1 MDFIVLA
8 GGECDESLKAA
19 TGCRMRA
26 EIEIDGVPLWK
37 RVVQAC
43 EPLGDVVLV
52 GGPEDA
58 NLKRVEAGKTYLES
72 LKAGLAEC
80 HNEHVVIVTSDL
92 PDLNES
98 SVKEVLDK
106 SNQFSEFS
114 YPIVPVSQ
122 CQAKYP
128 DMKRTTLALREGV
141 FTGGNLAKVDR
152 EALIRSLP
160 ILERAY
166 RDRKKPLRL
175 AKTVG
180 FGTLGRVLVGRI
192 APRTLPLRVLE
203 NAVGGFLK
211 MKVEGVICEDP
222 AIGTDIDSAGQLKA
236 YQASKKP
243 E

>member
-8 GGECDESLKAA
+8 GGECDPSLKEA
-19 TGCRMRA
+19 TGCQMRA

-43 EPLGDVVLV
+43 EPFGNVVLV
-52 GGPEDA
+52 GGPEKA
-58 NLKRVEAGKTYLES
+58 TAKRVEPGKTYLES
-72 LKAGLAEC
+72 LKTGLAEC
-80 HNEHVVIVTSDL
+80 HDESVMIVTSDL
-92 PDLNES
+92 PDLTEN
-98 SVKEVLDK
+98 SVKEVLAK

-114 YPIVPVSQ
+114 YPIVPVSR

-128 DMKRTTLALREGV
+128 QMKRTTLALREGV
-141 FTGGNLAKVDR
+141 FTGGNLAKVNR

-166 RDRKKPLRL
+166 RDRKNPLRL

-180 FGTLGRVLVGRI
+180 FGTLGRVLLGRL
-192 APRTLPLRVLE
+192 APKTLPLRVLE
-203 NAVGGFLK
+203 NAVGRFLK

-222 AIGTDIDSAGQLKA
+222 ATGTDIDSADQLKA
-236 YQASKKP
+236 YLASKKS
-243 E
+243 